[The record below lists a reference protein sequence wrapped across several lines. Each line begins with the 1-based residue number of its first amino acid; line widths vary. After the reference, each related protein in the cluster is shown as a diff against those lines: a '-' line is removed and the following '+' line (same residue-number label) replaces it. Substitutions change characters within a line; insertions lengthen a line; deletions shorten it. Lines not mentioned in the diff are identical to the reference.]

1 MSDEYEEFKVAGED
15 VVRTVKQLI
24 AAGNARRIIIKNE
37 EGETLIEF
45 PLTVGAIGVLLA
57 PAFAALGAAAALV
70 SKCTIVVE
78 HRKKGE

>member
-1 MSDEYEEFKVAGED
+1 MSDQYEEFKVAGED

-45 PLTVGAIGVLLA
+45 PLTVGARGVLLA
-57 PAFAALGAAAALV
+57 PAFAALGAAAVLV

-78 HRKKGE
+78 HRTKDE